1 MPEMKKT
8 EKELLLIIEDGV
20 PPSVHLLS
28 HVTDFI
34 RDSLK
39 GIDSP
44 NSLSIHLSEARENA
58 RKILDSQDQRS
69 GNDSYLKYLNKLQEL
84 LFSYAKPSVPELNKL
99 YSKTMVFLDAN
110 I

>member
-1 MPEMKKT
+1 MREIKKT
-8 EKELLLIIEDGV
+8 EMELLMKIEDGV

-58 RKILDSQDQRS
+58 RKILDSQERRVR
-69 GNDSYLKYLNKLQEL
+69 NDAYLKYLNKLQEL
-84 LFSYAKPSVPELNKL
+84 LFSYARPSVPELNKL
-99 YSKTMVFLDAN
+99 YSKTMIFMDAN
-110 I
+110 T

>member
-1 MPEMKKT
+1 MREIKKT
-8 EKELLLIIEDGV
+8 EKELLMKIEDGI

-28 HVTDFI
+28 HVSDFI
-34 RDSLK
+34 RNSLK

-44 NSLSIHLSEARENA
+44 NSLSVHLSEARENA
-58 RKILDSQDQRS
+58 SKILDSQERRAS
-69 GNDSYLKYLNKLQEL
+69 SDSYLKYLNKLQEL
-84 LFSYAKPSVPELNKL
+84 LFSYARPSVPELNKL

>member
-8 EKELLLIIEDGV
+8 EMELLMKIEDGV

-58 RKILDSQDQRS
+58 RKILDSQERRVR
-69 GNDSYLKYLNKLQEL
+69 NDSYLKYLNKLQEL
-84 LFSYAKPSVPELNKL
+84 LFSYARPSVPELNKL
-99 YSKTMVFLDAN
+99 YSKTMIFMDAN
-110 I
+110 T